1 MGVEHYKDEAMA
13 ESIATQELN
22 HEAEANDR
30 VMFGFWVYLMTDLLM
45 FAVLF
50 AVYAVL
56 HGNTVG
62 GPTGSEL
69 FSQPQALA
77 ETLIL
82 LTSSFTCGV
91 GMIAARRGNKNQVLT
106 WFTLTFLLG
115 VAFLSLELLEFGE
128 LIHEGY
134 TLSSNAFLSS
144 FFVLVGT
151 HGLHIISGLFWMF
164 VTLLYILVRGLNR
177 QLVRK
182 LALLSLFWHFLDI
195 VWIFIFTIVY
205 LMAYV

>member
-1 MGVEHYKDEAMA
+1 MVTNHETAHMVD
-13 ESIATQELN
+13 

-56 HGNTVG
+56 HGKTLG
-62 GPTGSEL
+62 GESGREL
-69 FSQPQALA
+69 FSLPLALTG
-77 ETLIL
+77 TLIL
-82 LTSSFTCGV
+82 LTSSFTCGI
-91 GMIAARRGNKNQVLT
+91 GMIAARGGKKNLT
-106 WFTLTFLLG
+106 LLWFGVTFILG
-115 VAFLSLELLEFGE
+115 LAFLGLELYEFTE
-128 LIHEGY
+128 LIHEGH
-134 TLSSNAFLSS
+134 TLRSNAFLSS

-151 HGLHIISGLFWMF
+151 HGLHITSGLLWMAI
-164 VTLLYILVRGLNR
+164 TLVYVIRRGLNSH
-177 QLVRK
+177 LVRK

-205 LMAYV
+205 LKAFV

>member
-1 MGVEHYKDEAMA
+1 MVAQHHQ
-13 ESIATQELN
+13 S

-56 HGNTVG
+56 HSHTLG
-62 GPTGSEL
+62 GESGREL
-69 FSQPQALA
+69 FSLPLALA

-82 LTSSFTCGV
+82 LTSSFTCGIA
-91 GMIAARRGNKNQVLT
+91 MIAARRANKLQTLIWFGVTFVLG
-106 WFTLTFLLG
+106 L
-115 VAFLSLELLEFGE
+115 AFLSLELKEFAE
-128 LIHEGY
+128 FIHEGH
-134 TLSSNAFLSS
+134 TLRSNAFLSS

-151 HGLHIISGLFWMF
+151 HGLHITSGLLWMAITLVF
-164 VTLLYILVRGLNR
+164 VVKRGLNFH
-177 QLVRK
+177 LVRK
-182 LALLSLFWHFLDI
+182 LTLLSLFWHFLDI

-205 LMAYV
+205 LRAFV